1 MYINLLHSVT
11 LCGDYN
17 DIHSVGTVNND
28 DYLRKIELIIR
39 KY

>member
-17 DIHSVGTVNND
+17 DIHSISVNND